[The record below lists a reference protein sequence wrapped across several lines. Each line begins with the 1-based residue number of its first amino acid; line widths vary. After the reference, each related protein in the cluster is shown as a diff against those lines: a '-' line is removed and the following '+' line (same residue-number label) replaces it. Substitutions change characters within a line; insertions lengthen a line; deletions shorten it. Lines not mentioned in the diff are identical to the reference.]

1 MDFSYENQGANTYL
15 VYEIK
20 EGDSIDTLSLGM
32 LTNNSIPGLT
42 RALFTQMDEKRYI
55 KYNVSSKVSMQQ
67 FFGGVMN
74 RKRRWAFS
82 AGSRRAFCRR
92 RII

>member
-55 KYNVSSKVSMQQ
+55 MPPSL
-67 FFGGVMN
+67 
-74 RKRRWAFS
+74 RATAS
-82 AGSRRAFCRR
+82 AR
-92 RII
+92 RI

>member
-67 FFGGVMN
+67 FFGGVVSGC
-74 RKRRWAFS
+74 WAFS
-82 AGSRRAFCRR
+82 TGSRRAFCRR

>member
-67 FFGGVMN
+67 FFGGVGC
-74 RKRRWAFS
+74 WAFS
-82 AGSRRAFCRR
+82 TGSRRAFCRR

>member
-32 LTNNSIPGLT
+32 LTNNSIPLS
-42 RALFTQMDEKRYI
+42 LI
-55 KYNVSSKVSMQQ
+55 H
-67 FFGGVMN
+67 
-74 RKRRWAFS
+74 
-82 AGSRRAFCRR
+82 
-92 RII
+92 I